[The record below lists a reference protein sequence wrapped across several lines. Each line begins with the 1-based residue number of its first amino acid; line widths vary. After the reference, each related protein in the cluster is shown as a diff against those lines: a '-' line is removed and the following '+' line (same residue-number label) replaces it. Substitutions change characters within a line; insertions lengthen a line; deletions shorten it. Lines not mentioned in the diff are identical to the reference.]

1 MQILAEEFFMY
12 FVQVAD
18 GRWLNLDLATE
29 FIVVSQGH
37 RTGPERGQGWVVQI
51 TVDQE
56 VRRYTNERAFE
67 IFQAFDDLT
76 RPPGSSPGY

>member
-1 MQILAEEFFMY
+1 
-12 FVQVAD
+12 
-18 GRWLNLDLATE
+18 
-29 FIVVSQGH
+29 VSQGH